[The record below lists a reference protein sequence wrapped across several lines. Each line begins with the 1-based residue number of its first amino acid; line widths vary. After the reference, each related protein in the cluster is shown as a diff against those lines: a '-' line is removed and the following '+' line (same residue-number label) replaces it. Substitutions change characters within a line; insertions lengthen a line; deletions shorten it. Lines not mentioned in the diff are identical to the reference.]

1 MKKTND
7 FSGFVA
13 TLTGV
18 TMFTTMFCT
27 VGAKS
32 FAGIFILFLIASVVG
47 LSIGALVSKREHKG
61 DSMNRGILNK
71 LYSYEEKITENLFI
85 QD

>member
-13 TLTGV
+13 TLTGLTV
-18 TMFTTMFCT
+18 FTVLFCT
-27 VGAKS
+27 LGVKS
-32 FAGIFILFLIASVVG
+32 FVGIFILFLIASVAG
-47 LSIGALVSKREHKG
+47 LSIGSVVSKREHKG